1 MDFYYFDLLEIP
13 VSFSPDLT
21 QLRKNYYRLSRETHP
36 DHIPNETGE
45 SANIS
50 LLKSGDINAAYKT
63 LADKDLRMKYI
74 LENFGLLGKDDNTPV
89 DQDFLL
95 EMMDVNEH
103 LEDLEL
109 NFNQESYGL
118 LLGTLDDK
126 ETELNSLVEENIQ
139 KFENGQY
146 RDHALKDIRDIYL
159 KTRYLLRIRE
169 NITNFASSLKE
180 GL

>member
-1 MDFYYFDLLEIP
+1 LDFYYFELLEIP

-45 SANIS
+45 SANNS

-63 LADKDLRMKYI
+63 LADKDLRTKYI

-109 NFNQESYGL
+109 NFNQESYIL

-139 KFENGQY
+139 KFENGLN
-146 RDHALKDIRDIYL
+146 RDHVLKDIRDIYL